1 MAELVVRYGASSAR
15 GLIKMIMA
23 AVQTAKRNKKQCRE
37 LEERVR
43 MVSAV
48 LSRHRRHDQPEPS
61 TTTMAARGLPPGARE
76 AVDGLDGVLRE
87 AHELA
92 VAFSQSGGGGG
103 KKTMRRRLVCWARRV
118 AGARRDAE
126 RLAGVLSKI
135 DFYLSLYPAIA
146 HADTACRQDRL
157 LWTTTVNVVVSAA
170 VAFAGFVVVSIS
182 MVSRKK

>member
-1 MAELVVRYGASSAR
+1 MAELVGYASSAR

-48 LSRHRRHDQPEPS
+48 LSRHRCHELQPS
-61 TTTMAARGLPPGARE
+61 TTETTMAARLPPGARE
-76 AVDGLDGVLRE
+76 AADGLDGVLRE

-103 KKTMRRRLVCWARRV
+103 KKTVRRRLVCWARRV
-118 AGARRDAE
+118 VGARRDAE
-126 RLAGVLSKI
+126 RLASVLSRI

-146 HADTACRQDRL
+146 HADTACRVDRL

>member
-1 MAELVVRYGASSAR
+1 MAELVVGYGASSAR

>member
-1 MAELVVRYGASSAR
+1 MAELVGYASSAR

-23 AVQTAKRNKKQCRE
+23 TVQTAKRNKKQCRE

-48 LSRHRRHDQPEPS
+48 LSRHRRHELQPS
-61 TTTMAARGLPPGARE
+61 TTETTMAARLPPGARE

-92 VAFSQSGGGGG
+92 VAFSQSGGGG

-118 AGARRDAE
+118 VGARRDAE
-126 RLAGVLSKI
+126 RLARVLSRI

-146 HADTACRQDRL
+146 HADTACRVDRL

>member
-1 MAELVVRYGASSAR
+1 MAELVVGYASSAR

-23 AVQTAKRNKKQCRE
+23 AVQTAKTNKKQCRE

-48 LSRHRRHDQPEPS
+48 LSRQRETQPSPE
-61 TTTMAARGLPPGARE
+61 TMTRLPPGARE

-92 VAFSQSGGGGG
+92 VTFNQSGG
-103 KKTMRRRLVCWARRV
+103 KKMRRRLLCWVRRV
-118 AGARRDAE
+118 VGAQREAE

-146 HADTACRQDRL
+146 HTDMAHRLDRQ
-157 LWTTTVNVVVSAA
+157 LWTTTMSFIVSA

>member
-1 MAELVVRYGASSAR
+1 MAELVGYASSAR

-48 LSRHRRHDQPEPS
+48 LSRHRRHELQPS
-61 TTTMAARGLPPGARE
+61 TTETTMAARLPPGARE

-92 VAFSQSGGGGG
+92 VAFSQSGGGG

-118 AGARRDAE
+118 VGARRDAE
-126 RLAGVLSKI
+126 RLASVLSRI

-146 HADTACRQDRL
+146 HADTACRVDRL

>member
-1 MAELVVRYGASSAR
+1 MAELVGYASSAR

-48 LSRHRRHDQPEPS
+48 LSRHRRHELQPS
-61 TTTMAARGLPPGARE
+61 TTETTMASRLPPGARE

-92 VAFSQSGGGGG
+92 VAFSQSGGG

-118 AGARRDAE
+118 VGARRDAE